1 MPTRDG
7 YAEGIP
13 SWIDLATPD
22 LEGAKSFY
30 GELFGWEFEDT
41 GSDMGP
47 YTMVSQKGLVAA
59 GIGIAPEG
67 QPSVWSTYFA
77 VDDADATATKI
88 EDAGGSMMM
97 ECSDIP
103 GAGRLAFATDPTGAA
118 FGIWQAGE
126 HFGAAIVNEHG
137 SLNWN
142 ELTSDDLESALPF
155 YEKVFGHAIRKTE
168 NPTGDYTLLSI
179 NDTEIAGAMA
189 PPVPNIPNNWGIYFA
204 VDDTQKA
211 IDTALANGGSKTYG
225 PMDIPDVGIIAGL
238 QDPYGAFF
246 TVIQLA
252 SPID

>member
-22 LEGAKSFY
+22 LDGAKSFY

-41 GSDMGP
+41 DSGMGP
-47 YTMVSQKGLVAA
+47 YTMVSKNGLVAA

-67 QPSVWSTYFA
+67 QPSTWSTYFA
-77 VDDADATATKI
+77 VDDADATSARI
-88 EDAGGSMMM
+88 EKAGGSLMMD
-97 ECSDIP
+97 CLDVP
-103 GAGRLAFATDPTGAA
+103 GGRLGFAADPTGAV

-142 ELTSDDLESALPF
+142 ELTSDNLESALPF
-155 YEKVFGHAIRKTE
+155 YEKVFGHTIGRTQ
-168 NPTGDYTLLSI
+168 NPTGEYVHFSV
-179 NDTEIAGAMA
+179 NDREIAGAMA
-189 PPVPNIPNNWGIYFA
+189 PPVGNIPNNWGVYFA
-204 VDDTQKA
+204 VDDTQEA
-211 IDTALANGGSKTYG
+211 IDAALANGGSKTYG
-225 PMDIPDVGIIAGL
+225 PMEVSDVGVFAGL
-238 QDPYGAFF
+238 QDPFGAHF

-252 SPID
+252 SPVD